1 MRILRTSLES
11 FVLPLVCKPDTIRMQ
26 PTSLSSND
34 AAVLGALFD
43 PEASLSDSIKVE
55 DSSPDGLTDREL
67 ESIQR
72 QETEALQPLNTE
84 DPSEDDIVKSIS
96 NIDHLIEQYPN
107 HASAWNNRG
116 QARRMLFNTRP
127 LQTQSVL
134 LRSIVE
140 DLDQAITIAS
150 PESPHA
156 PVSHVNAKVLASAH
170 THRGLLFWA
179 ASRSEEL
186 HLALTTSVERL
197 AGANLEMLEEI
208 ASHEFALGGR
218 YGNEMARQVAVK
230 TNPYAKLC
238 GNIVKEAMEK
248 EISDFYQIPI
258 ATAN

>member
-1 MRILRTSLES
+1 MKT
-11 FVLPLVCKPDTIRMQ
+11 
-26 PTSLSSND
+26 TSLSSND

-43 PEASLSDSIKVE
+43 PEASLSDSTRVE
-55 DSSPDGLTDREL
+55 NSLPNGFTDREL

-72 QETEALQPLNTE
+72 QEREALLPLNSE
-84 DPSEDDIVKSIS
+84 SPSKDDIAISIS
-96 NIDHLIEQYPN
+96 NLDRLTDKYPRY
-107 HASAWNNRG
+107 ASAWNNRG
-116 QARRMLFNTRP
+116 QARRMLFNNGP
-127 LQTQSVL
+127 VETQGVL
-134 LRSIVE
+134 LRNIVE

-150 PESPHA
+150 PKSTSA
-156 PVSHVNAKVLASAH
+156 AVSSVHAKVLASAH

-186 HLALTTSVERL
+186 RVALLTAVDRL
-197 AGANLEMLEEI
+197 ANADSETLEEV

-218 YGNEMARQVAVK
+218 YGNELARQVAVK

-258 ATAN
+258 TKVR